1 MNDRVIIHLDNEGV
15 ADVRLN
21 RADKMNALDS
31 AMIEGILAAQDQLR
45 AEPRLRA
52 VVLHGEGRAFCAG
65 LDISRFRS
73 MGTEENGHA
82 YTLADRTHG
91 IANAPQ
97 QTAWGWRDLPVP
109 VIAAV
114 HGVAFGGGLQI
125 ALGADIRY
133 VTSDVKLSVMEI
145 KWGLVPD
152 MAGIALLRE
161 LVRGDV
167 ARELTYSGRIINGDE
182 AVRLG
187 LATWAG
193 SDPLAHAR
201 EMARSIARSNP
212 DAIRAAKRLL
222 NRSAD
227 ADAAALLVSESRE
240 QDRLIGSPNQLEA
253 VRAGMEQRP
262 PEFSAPGV
270 YVEEISFKARSI
282 EGVPTST
289 AAFIGPTRT
298 TPPATDST
306 GHEPLRSFLDFEQ
319 QYGGL
324 DDLQTAQGSVC
335 NYVAHAARV
344 FFDNGGQRL
353 YIGHVAADAAA
364 EEYAAA
370 LQALPEAAGISVIAA
385 PGYSAR
391 AAAAEIQQAL
401 IEHVGQPERFRFA
414 VLDARPAATIDEV
427 LAARS
432 SINSSYAAMYYPW
445 VTTQNSVQ
453 LPPSGFVCGILARVD
468 TARGVWRAPANETVN
483 GAVDL
488 QAAIDTHGQERL
500 SAQGINS
507 IRSFP
512 SRGIL
517 LWGART
523 TSEDPLWKYVN
534 VRRYFIYLE
543 QSIYAGLQWV
553 VFEPNGE
560 PLWAGVRQTITN
572 FLLNNW
578 RSGALMGTKPE
589 EAFYVRCDRSTM
601 TQNDIDNGR
610 TIAEIGV
617 APVRP
622 AEFVI
627 IRIGLWTASRCASC

>member
-1 MNDRVIIHLDNEGV
+1 MSDRVVIDLDDEGV

-31 AMIEGILAAQDQLR
+31 AMIEAILAAQDRLR

-65 LDISRFRS
+65 LDVSRFRE
-73 MGTEENGHA
+73 MGTGPR

-97 QTAWGWRDLPVP
+97 QTAWGWRELPVP

-167 ARELTYSGRIINGDE
+167 ARELTYSGRIVHGDE
-182 AVRLG
+182 AVKLG

-193 SDPLAHAR
+193 DDPLAHAR
-201 EMARSIARSNP
+201 ELARKIARSSP

-222 NRSAD
+222 NRSVD
-227 ADAAALLVSESRE
+227 ADAAELLASESRE
-240 QDRLIGSPNQLEA
+240 QDRLIGSPNQIEA
-253 VRAGMEQRP
+253 VRAAMEQRQ
-262 PEFSAPGV
+262 PEFLAPGV
-270 YVEEISFKARSI
+270 YVEETPFRAHSI

-289 AAFIGPTRT
+289 AAFIGPTRIT
-298 TPPATDST
+298 PPPATDSSKR
-306 GHEPLRSFLDFEQ
+306 EPLRSFREFEQ

-324 DDLQTAQGSVC
+324 EDLQTDQGSEL
-335 NYVAHAARV
+335 NYIAHAARV

-353 YIGHVAADAAA
+353 YIGQVAADAPA

-370 LQALPEAAGISVIAA
+370 LQALPESAGISVIAA

-391 AAAAEIQQAL
+391 AAAAAIQQVL
-401 IEHVGQPERFRFA
+401 IEHVSQPGRFRFA
-414 VLDARPAATIDEV
+414 VLDAPPAATIDQV

-432 SINSSYAAMYYPW
+432 GIDSSYAAMYYPW
-445 VTTQNSVQ
+445 VATANSVQ
-453 LPPSGFVCGILARVD
+453 LPPSGFVCGIYARTD
-468 TARGVWRAPANETVN
+468 TARGVWKAPANETVI

-512 SRGIL
+512 ARGIL

-523 TSEDPLWKYVN
+523 MSQDPEWKYVN
-534 VRRYFIYLE
+534 VRRYFIFVE
-543 QSIYAGLQWV
+543 QSIYEGTHWV

-560 PLWAGVRQTITN
+560 ALWETVRRTITN
-572 FLLNNW
+572 FLMNNW
-578 RSGALMGTKPE
+578 RSGALMGAKPE
-589 EAFYVRCDRSTM
+589 EAFFVKCDRSTM
-601 TQNDIDNGR
+601 TQNDIDTGR
-610 TIAEIGV
+610 LIVEIGI
-617 APVRP
+617 AQVRP
-622 AEFVI
+622 AEFVV
-627 IRIGLWTASRCASC
+627 IRIGLWTASRCEDC